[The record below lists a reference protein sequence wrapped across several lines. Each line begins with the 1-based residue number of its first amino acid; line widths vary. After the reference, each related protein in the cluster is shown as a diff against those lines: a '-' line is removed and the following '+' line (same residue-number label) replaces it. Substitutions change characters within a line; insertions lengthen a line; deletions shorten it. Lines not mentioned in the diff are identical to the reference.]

1 MTNIIQAVHGIYIS
15 ICFICKIYHKFTITT
30 MERVAVIGHSYV
42 SRLEQEIENGK
53 LGINRNLNL
62 PPNYHVRFFGLR
74 GATTSSLLNSS
85 KLQDCRDYKPTKIFL
100 QIGGNDINQHDR
112 SVDVIQGIR
121 NVIVSL
127 QAFGNV
133 RQIIVGSLF
142 QRRKARGMSA
152 DHYNLQVDIIN
163 SSLKKLYDSSRK
175 VHFWTICGLVKPAWD
190 IWTADGVHLN
200 EVATKQYSRQIRMA
214 VKCDNFR

>member
-1 MTNIIQAVHGIYIS
+1 MA
-15 ICFICKIYHKFTITT
+15 
-30 MERVAVIGHSYV
+30 MERVAVIGHIYV

-127 QAFGNV
+127 QTFGNA
-133 RQIIVGSLF
+133 RQIFF
-142 QRRKARGMSA
+142 QMRKARGMSA
-152 DHYNLQVDIIN
+152 DHYNLQVGIIN
-163 SSLKKLYDSSRK
+163 SSLKNYMILLAKY
-175 VHFWTICGLVKPAWD
+175 T
-190 IWTADGVHLN
+190 
-200 EVATKQYSRQIRMA
+200 SRQY
-214 VKCDNFR
+214 VDT